1 MNTGRRLVH
10 MLADRLGIGTHEDQY
25 AYESSSEGP
34 VTASRAPDHWV
45 KTTCGY
51 CSVGCGML
59 LGVRDGKAVAAK
71 GDPDHPVNA
80 GALCPKGLSEHLT
93 IDAPGRLHH
102 ALFREPN
109 NLQMPTTIDNAIDQM
124 TTKWQ
129 QIVSTYG
136 PESVAIL
143 STGQLLTEEFYTL
156 GKLARLGMGV
166 AHYDGNTTLCMASA
180 VTGYKLSFGSD
191 GPPGCY
197 EDLAVAEV
205 VVLWGANIADNHPLL
220 APRLTE
226 NRTGTIV
233 TIDPRITKTTT
244 LADVHIALQPRSD
257 VDLLNGIAHILI
269 RDILV
274 DHEFIAA
281 HTTGYAE
288 FVPSV
293 AYATPEETAKRCG
306 ITIGEVENLAS
317 LIGNAKSVCFA
328 WTMGVN
334 HSTQGSETV
343 TLLNTLAAI
352 TGNIGKP
359 GSSPFSITGQC
370 NAMGTRET
378 GFTASM
384 PGYRGYD
391 NPAHRAELAEL
402 FGVSETRL
410 PAARGKAY
418 PDIIDGILAGTI
430 KALWVIGTNP
440 IVSFPDRARL
450 ETALRSLELLVV
462 QDGFQTPTTLIA
474 DIVLPAAI
482 WGEKDGTYTNSE
494 RRASRARAAVIPPGD
509 ARSDFQLFLDIA
521 SRWGVR
527 DELFS
532 DWQTPEDAFNE
543 WTRVSAGRPC
553 DYSGMTYAR
562 IEAVGG
568 IQWPFSIDT
577 PNSVATEPGLSIT
590 PTLDRTDAF
599 ATNVDATQPALEAEV
614 LNATAV
620 TGTARLYTDG
630 VVNTP
635 DGRIV
640 LRPVTPVPMSEPP
653 NAEYPFILNTGR
665 TVEHW
670 HTRTKTGKVAIL
682 DKLISE
688 AWIDISRPDALRLGV
703 ADGDFVRL
711 ASRRGK
717 TEPIRVRTTATLRL
731 GHVFMPFHFAERC
744 ANDLTLAEFDPLSR
758 EPNYK
763 QCAVSVVAARK

>member
-10 MLADRLGIGTHEDQY
+10 MLADRLGIGTHEEQY
-25 AYESSSEGP
+25 AYETSSEGA

-102 ALFREPN
+102 ALVRDGN
-109 NLQMPTTIDNAIDQM
+109 SLQVPTTVDNAIDQM
-124 TTKWQ
+124 TMKWQ
-129 QIVSTYG
+129 SIVDTHG
-136 PESVAIL
+136 PEAVAIL

-180 VTGYKLSFGSD
+180 VTGYKMSFGSD

-197 EDLAVAEV
+197 EDLAIAEV

-226 NRTGTIV
+226 NRSGTIV

-257 VDLLNGIAHILI
+257 VDLLNGLAHILI
-269 RDILV
+269 RDDLV
-274 DHEFIAA
+274 DHEFIDA

-288 FVPSV
+288 FVLSV
-293 AYATPEETAKRCG
+293 AYATPEEIAKRCG
-306 ITIGEVENLAS
+306 ITIGEIENLAA
-317 LIGNAKSVCFA
+317 LIGKAKSVCLA

-391 NPAHRAELAEL
+391 NLAHRAELAQL
-402 FGVSETRL
+402 FGIDESRL
-410 PAARGKAY
+410 PTARGKAY

-450 ETALRSLELLVV
+450 ENALRSLKLLVV
-462 QDGFQTPTTLIA
+462 QDGFETPTTLLA

-482 WGEKDGTYTNSE
+482 WGEKEGTYTNSE
-494 RRASRARAAVIPPGD
+494 RRASRARAAVLPPGD

-527 DELFS
+527 EELF
-532 DWQTPEDAFNE
+532 DGWATPEDAFKD
-543 WTRVSAGRPC
+543 WTRVSKGRPC
-553 DYSGMTYAR
+553 DYSGMTYAG

-568 IQWPFSIDT
+568 IQWPYRSRRVASLANEVSRSNPSTVDGIKTEEPVDKSALGT
-577 PNSVATEPGLSIT
+577 P
-590 PTLDRTDAF
+590 
-599 ATNVDATQPALEAEV
+599 
-614 LNATAV
+614 
-620 TGTARLYTDG
+620 RLYTDG
-630 VVNTP
+630 VVNTA

-640 LRPVTPVPMSEPP
+640 LRAVTPVPMSEPP
-653 NAEYPFILNTGR
+653 TAEYPFILNTGR

-763 QCAVSVVAARK
+763 QCAVSVAAVRSSRST

>member
-1 MNTGRRLVH
+1 
-10 MLADRLGIGTHEDQY
+10 
-25 AYESSSEGP
+25 
-34 VTASRAPDHWV
+34 
-45 KTTCGY
+45 
-51 CSVGCGML
+51 
-59 LGVRDGKAVAAK
+59 
-71 GDPDHPVNA
+71 
-80 GALCPKGLSEHLT
+80 
-93 IDAPGRLHH
+93 
-102 ALFREPN
+102 
-109 NLQMPTTIDNAIDQM
+109 
-124 TTKWQ
+124 
-129 QIVSTYG
+129 
-136 PESVAIL
+136 
-143 STGQLLTEEFYTL
+143 
-156 GKLARLGMGV
+156 
-166 AHYDGNTTLCMASA
+166 
-180 VTGYKLSFGSD
+180 
-191 GPPGCY
+191 
-197 EDLAVAEV
+197 
-205 VVLWGANIADNHPLL
+205 VLWGANIADNHPLL
-220 APRLTE
+220 APRLTD

-257 VDLLNGIAHILI
+257 VDLLNGIAHILV
-269 RDILV
+269 RDDLV
-274 DHEFIAA
+274 DHEFIRA
-281 HTTGYAE
+281 HTTGYVE
-288 FVPSV
+288 FLASIS
-293 AYATPEETAKRCG
+293 YATPEEVAKRCG
-306 ITIGEVENLAS
+306 ITLGEIESLAA
-317 LIGNAKSVCFA
+317 LIGNAKSVCLA

-384 PGYRGYD
+384 PGYRGYE
-391 NPAHRAELAEL
+391 NPAHRTELAEL
-402 FGVSETRL
+402 FGVNEERL
-410 PAARGKAY
+410 PTARGKAY
-418 PDIIDGILAGTI
+418 PDIVDGILAGSI

-462 QDGFQTPTTLIA
+462 QDGFETPTTLLA

-494 RRASRARAAVIPPGD
+494 RRASRARAAVMPPGD

-521 SRWGVR
+521 TRWGVR
-527 DELFS
+527 DELFA
-532 DWQTPEDAFNE
+532 DWVTPEDAFND

-553 DYSGMTYAR
+553 DYSGMSYAR

-568 IQWPFSIDT
+568 IQWPCPS
-577 PNSVATEPGLSIT
+577 EG
-590 PTLDRTDAF
+590 TDA
-599 ATNVDATQPALEAEV
+599 TNHPAIA
-614 LNATAV
+614 NSNPAM
-620 TGTARLYTDG
+620 GTARLYTDG

-635 DGRIV
+635 DGKVV
-640 LRPVTPVPMSEPP
+640 LRAVAPIPMSEPP
-653 NAEYPFILNTGR
+653 TAQYPFILNTGR

-703 ADGDFVRL
+703 AEGDFVRL

-717 TEPIRVRTTATLRL
+717 TDPIRVRTTATLRL

-744 ANDLTLAEFDPLSR
+744 ANDLTLAEFDPFSR

-763 QCAVSVVAARK
+763 QCAVSVTSVPR

>member
-10 MLADRLGIGTHEDQY
+10 MLADRLGIGTHEDHY
-25 AYESSSEGP
+25 AYASSSQGP

-93 IDAPGRLHH
+93 IDAPGRLLH
-102 ALFREPN
+102 ALRKDAN
-109 NLQMPTTIDNAIDQM
+109 GLQVPTTVDNALDQM
-124 TTKWQ
+124 TQTWQ
-129 QIVSTYG
+129 SIVSTYG

-143 STGQLLTEEFYTL
+143 STGQLLTEEFYAL

-166 AHYDGNTTLCMASA
+166 QHYDGNTTLCMASA
-180 VTGYKLSFGSD
+180 VTGYKMSFGSD
-191 GPPGCY
+191 GPPGSY
-197 EDLAVAEV
+197 EDLAVADV

-269 RDILV
+269 RDDLV
-274 DHEFIAA
+274 DHEFIRT
-281 HTTGYAE
+281 HTTGYVE
-288 FVPSV
+288 FVTSV
-293 AYATPEETAKRCG
+293 AYATPEEIAKRCG

-317 LIGNAKSVCFA
+317 LIGNAKSVCLA

-391 NPAHRAELAEL
+391 NPVHRAELAEL
-402 FGVSETRL
+402 FGVSEDRL
-410 PAARGKAY
+410 PAVRGKAY
-418 PDIIDGILAGTI
+418 PDIIDGIVAGTI

-450 ETALRSLELLVV
+450 EAALRSLELLVV
-462 QDGFQTPTTLIA
+462 QDGFETPTTLLA
-474 DIVLPAAI
+474 DIVIPAAI

-494 RRASRARAAVIPPGD
+494 RRASRARAAVAAPGD

-527 DELFS
+527 EELFEG
-532 DWQTPEDAFNE
+532 WLTPEDAFMD
-543 WTRVSAGRPC
+543 WTRVSTGRPC

-562 IEAVGG
+562 IEAAGG
-568 IQWPFSIDT
+568 VQWPCPLEDNDSPEANT
-577 PNSVATEPGLSIT
+577 PLRGT
-590 PTLDRTDAF
+590 P
-599 ATNVDATQPALEAEV
+599 
-614 LNATAV
+614 
-620 TGTARLYTDG
+620 RLYTDG

-763 QCAVSVVAARK
+763 QCAVSVAAVRR

>member
-25 AYESSSEGP
+25 AYETSSEGP
-34 VTASRAPDHWV
+34 VTASRAPDLWV

-102 ALFREPN
+102 ALLRDTT
-109 NLQMPTTIDNAIDQM
+109 NLQVPTSVDNAIDQM
-124 TTKWQ
+124 TMKWKS
-129 QIVSTYG
+129 IVDTYG

-166 AHYDGNTTLCMASA
+166 QHYDGNTTLCMASA
-180 VTGYKLSFGSD
+180 VTGYKMSFGSD

-269 RDILV
+269 RDGLV
-274 DHEFIAA
+274 DHEFIRA
-281 HTTGYAE
+281 HTTGYVE
-288 FVPSV
+288 FVTSV
-293 AYATPEETAKRCG
+293 AYATPEEIAKRCG

-317 LIGNAKSVCFA
+317 LIGKAKSVCLA

-391 NPAHRAELAEL
+391 NPAHRAELAAL
-402 FGVSETRL
+402 FGVSEARL

-462 QDGFQTPTTLIA
+462 QDGFETPTTLFA

-482 WGEKDGTYTNSE
+482 WGEKEGTYTNSE
-494 RRASRARAAVIPPGD
+494 RRASRARAAVTPPGD
-509 ARSDFQLFLDIA
+509 ARPDFQLFLDIA
-521 SRWGVR
+521 SRWDVR
-527 DELFS
+527 EELFG
-532 DWQTPEDAFNE
+532 DWVTPEDAFKD
-543 WTRVSAGRPC
+543 WTRVSTGRPC

-568 IQWPFSIDT
+568 IQWPYPAED
-577 PNSVATEPGLSIT
+577 PNGPLIPSPPG
-590 PTLDRTDAF
+590 
-599 ATNVDATQPALEAEV
+599 
-614 LNATAV
+614 
-620 TGTARLYTDG
+620 GTARLYTNG

-635 DGRIV
+635 DGKIV
-640 LRPVTPVPMSEPP
+640 LRPVAPVPMSEPP
-653 NAEYPFILNTGR
+653 NAQYPFILNTGR

-703 ADGDFVRL
+703 ADGDFVSL

-744 ANDLTLAEFDPLSR
+744 ANDLTLAEFDPFSR

-763 QCAVSVVAARK
+763 QCAVSVSAVKK

>member
-1 MNTGRRLVH
+1 MENG
-10 MLADRLGIGTHEDQY
+10 DDQY
-25 AYESSSEGP
+25 AYETSSEGP
-34 VTASRAPDHWV
+34 VTASRSPDLWV

-93 IDAPGRLHH
+93 IDAPGRLHQ
-102 ALFREPN
+102 ALVRDAK
-109 NLQMPTTIDNAIDQM
+109 NLQVPTTVDNAIDQM
-124 TTKWQ
+124 TVQWQ
-129 QIVSTYG
+129 HIVETYG

-166 AHYDGNTTLCMASA
+166 RHYDGNTTLCMASA
-180 VTGYKLSFGSD
+180 VTGYKMSFGSD

-226 NRTGTIV
+226 NRSGTIV

-244 LADVHIALQPRSD
+244 LADLHIALQPRSD

-269 RDILV
+269 RDDLV
-274 DHEFIAA
+274 DHEFIRA
-281 HTTGYAE
+281 HTTGYIE
-288 FVPSV
+288 FVTSV
-293 AYATPEETAKRCG
+293 AYATPEEIAKRCG
-306 ITIGEVENLAS
+306 ITIGEIENLAW
-317 LIGNAKSVCFA
+317 LIGNAKSVCLA

-391 NPAHRAELAEL
+391 NPAHRTELAEL
-402 FGVSETRL
+402 FGVSENRL
-410 PAARGKAY
+410 PAVRGKAY
-418 PDIIDGILAGTI
+418 PDIIDGILAGAI

-450 ETALRSLELLVV
+450 ETALRGLELLVV
-462 QDGFQTPTTLIA
+462 QDGFETPTTLLA

-527 DELFS
+527 EELFGG
-532 DWQTPEDAFNE
+532 WVTPEDAFKD
-543 WTRVSAGRPC
+543 WTRVSTGRPC

-562 IEAVGG
+562 IEAAGG
-568 IQWPFSIDT
+568 IQWPCPAADPEIPACST
-577 PNSVATEPGLSIT
+577 PLRGT
-590 PTLDRTDAF
+590 P
-599 ATNVDATQPALEAEV
+599 
-614 LNATAV
+614 
-620 TGTARLYTDG
+620 RLYTDG

-640 LRPVTPVPMSEPP
+640 LRSVTPVPMSEPP

-703 ADGDFVRL
+703 TDGDFVRL

-763 QCAVSVVAARK
+763 QCAVSVVAVRV

>member
-25 AYESSSEGP
+25 AYEASSQGP
-34 VTASRAPDHWV
+34 VTTSRAPDHWV

-93 IDAPGRLHH
+93 IEAPGRLHH
-102 ALFREPN
+102 ALLRDTN
-109 NLQMPTTIDNAIDQM
+109 NLQVPTTVDNAIDHM
-124 TTKWQ
+124 TLKWQ
-129 QIVSTYG
+129 SIVNTYG

-166 AHYDGNTTLCMASA
+166 QHYDGNTTLCMASA
-180 VTGYKLSFGSD
+180 VTGYKMSFGSD

-269 RDILV
+269 RDDLV
-274 DHEFIAA
+274 DHEFIRA
-281 HTTGYAE
+281 HTTGYVDFLA
-288 FVPSV
+288 SV
-293 AYATPEETAKRCG
+293 AYATPEEIAKRCG
-306 ITIGEVENLAS
+306 ITIVEIENLAK
-317 LIGNAKSVCFA
+317 LIGNAQSVCLA

-402 FGVSETRL
+402 FGINEERL

-462 QDGFQTPTTLIA
+462 QDGFETPTTLVA

-482 WGEKDGTYTNSE
+482 WGEKEGTYTNSE
-494 RRASRARAAVIPPGD
+494 RRASRARAAVTPPGD

-521 SRWGVR
+521 TRWGVR
-527 DELFS
+527 EELFS
-532 DWQTPEDAFNE
+532 GWNTPEDAFID
-543 WTRVSAGRPC
+543 WTRVSTGRPC

-568 IQWPFSIDT
+568 IQWPFPAHPSDASSGHSTITDSGT
-577 PNSVATEPGLSIT
+577 P
-590 PTLDRTDAF
+590 
-599 ATNVDATQPALEAEV
+599 
-614 LNATAV
+614 
-620 TGTARLYTDG
+620 RLYTDG

-635 DGRIV
+635 DGKIV
-640 LRPVTPVPMSEPP
+640 LRPVSPVPMTEPP

-703 ADGDFVRL
+703 ADGDFVCL
-711 ASRRGK
+711 TSRRGK

-763 QCAVSVVAARK
+763 QCAVSVSAVRN

>member
-34 VTASRAPDHWV
+34 LTASRAPDHWV

-93 IDAPGRLHH
+93 IDAPGRLHQ
-102 ALFREPN
+102 AMLRN
-109 NLQMPTTIDNAIDQM
+109 AKNLQEPTTVDNAIDQM
-124 TTKWQ
+124 TIKWQ

-136 PESVAIL
+136 SESVAIL

-166 AHYDGNTTLCMASA
+166 QHYDGNTTLCMASA
-180 VTGYKLSFGSD
+180 VTGYKMSFGSD

-197 EDLAVAEV
+197 EDLAVADV

-269 RDILV
+269 RDDLV
-274 DHEFIAA
+274 DHEFIRA
-281 HTTGYAE
+281 HTTGYIE
-288 FVPSV
+288 FVTSV
-293 AYATPEETAKRCG
+293 AYATPEEIAKRCG
-306 ITIGEVENLAS
+306 ITIGEVEHLAS
-317 LIGNAKSVCFA
+317 LIGNAKSVCLA

-343 TLLNTLAAI
+343 TLLNSLAAI

-391 NPAHRAELAEL
+391 NPKHRAELAQL
-402 FGVSETRL
+402 FGVDEARL
-410 PAARGKAY
+410 PEARGKAY
-418 PDIIDGILAGTI
+418 PDIIDGILAGSI

-462 QDGFQTPTTLIA
+462 QDGFETPTTLLA

-494 RRASRARAAVIPPGD
+494 RRASRARAAVTPPGD

-521 SRWGVR
+521 ARWGVR
-527 DELFS
+527 DELFA
-532 DWQTPEDAFNE
+532 DWVAPEDAFND
-543 WTRVSAGRPC
+543 WTRISAGRPC

-562 IEAVGG
+562 IETVGG
-568 IQWPFSIDT
+568 IQWPCPTDPSDPTDPAERCKPFALNQVITAAT
-577 PNSVATEPGLSIT
+577 PASN
-590 PTLDRTDAF
+590 PTW
-599 ATNVDATQPALEAEV
+599 
-614 LNATAV
+614 
-620 TGTARLYTDG
+620 GTARLYTDG

-640 LRPVTPVPMSEPP
+640 LRPVAPVPMSEPP
-653 NAEYPFILNTGR
+653 NAQYPFILNTGR

-703 ADGDFVRL
+703 ADGDFVQL

-763 QCAVSVVAARK
+763 QCAVSVVAVKK

>member
-25 AYESSSEGP
+25 AYEASSQGP

-93 IDAPGRLHH
+93 IEAPGRLHR
-102 ALFREPN
+102 ALLRDTN
-109 NLQMPTTIDNAIDQM
+109 NLQVPSTVDNAIDQM
-124 TTKWQ
+124 TLKWQ
-129 QIVSTYG
+129 SIVDSYG

-166 AHYDGNTTLCMASA
+166 QHYDGNTTLCMASA
-180 VTGYKLSFGSD
+180 VTGYKMSFGSD

-226 NRTGTIV
+226 NRAGTII

-244 LADVHIALQPRSD
+244 LADIHIALQPRSD

-269 RDILV
+269 RDDLV
-274 DHEFIAA
+274 DHEFIRA
-281 HTTGYAE
+281 HTTGYIE
-288 FVPSV
+288 FVTSV

-306 ITIGEVENLAS
+306 ITIGEIENLAS
-317 LIGNAKSVCFA
+317 LIGRAKSVCLA

-402 FGVSETRL
+402 FGIEEDRL

-450 ETALRSLELLVV
+450 ETALRNLELLVV
-462 QDGFQTPTTLIA
+462 QDGFETPTTLIA

-521 SRWGVR
+521 TRWGVR
-527 DELFS
+527 EELFS
-532 DWQTPEDAFNE
+532 GWNTPEDAFTD
-543 WTRVSAGRPC
+543 WTRVSTGRPC

-568 IQWPFSIDT
+568 IQWPF
-577 PNSVATEPGLSIT
+577 P
-590 PTLDRTDAF
+590 
-599 ATNVDATQPALEAEV
+599 
-614 LNATAV
+614 ATATLAPGANSDSTASGITAPGFTASG
-620 TGTARLYTDG
+620 TGSSGTVSSGTTSSGITTSGTPRLYTDG

-635 DGRIV
+635 DGKIV
-640 LRPVTPVPMSEPP
+640 LRPVAPVPMTEPP

-763 QCAVSVVAARK
+763 QCAVSVAAVRK

>member
-25 AYESSSEGP
+25 AYKLSSEGP

-93 IDAPGRLHH
+93 IDAPGRLHQ
-102 ALFREPN
+102 ALLRGAS
-109 NLQMPTTIDNAIDQM
+109 NLQVPTTVDNAIDQM

-166 AHYDGNTTLCMASA
+166 QHYDGNTTLCMASA
-180 VTGYKLSFGSD
+180 VTGYKMSFGSD

-220 APRLTE
+220 APRLTD

-244 LADVHIALQPRSD
+244 LADMHIALQPRSD
-257 VDLLNGIAHILI
+257 VDLLNGIAHILV
-269 RDILV
+269 RDDLV
-274 DHEFIAA
+274 DHDFIRA
-281 HTTGYAE
+281 HTTGYVE
-288 FVPSV
+288 FLASI
-293 AYATPEETAKRCG
+293 AYATPEEVAKRCG
-306 ITIGEVENLAS
+306 ITRGELESLAA
-317 LIGNAKSVCFA
+317 LIGNAKSVCLA

-391 NPAHRAELAEL
+391 NPKHRTELAEL
-402 FGVSETRL
+402 FGVNEDRL
-410 PAARGKAY
+410 PTARGKAY
-418 PDIIDGILAGTI
+418 PDIVDGILTGSI

-462 QDGFQTPTTLIA
+462 QDGFETPTTLLA

-494 RRASRARAAVIPPGD
+494 RRASRARAAVMPPCD
-509 ARSDFQLFLDIA
+509 ARSDFHLFLDIA
-521 SRWGVR
+521 TRWGVR
-527 DELFS
+527 DELFA
-532 DWQTPEDAFNE
+532 DWATPEDAFND

-553 DYSGMTYAR
+553 DYSGMSYAR

-568 IQWPFSIDT
+568 IQWPCPSERAD
-577 PNSVATEPGLSIT
+577 
-590 PTLDRTDAF
+590 
-599 ATNVDATQPALEAEV
+599 ATNHPAIAKS
-614 LNATAV
+614 NPAM
-620 TGTARLYTDG
+620 GTARLYTDG

-635 DGRIV
+635 DGKVV
-640 LRPVTPVPMSEPP
+640 LRSVSPIPMSEPP
-653 NAEYPFILNTGR
+653 NAQYPFILNTGR

-703 ADGDFVRL
+703 SDGDFVRL

-744 ANDLTLAEFDPLSR
+744 ANDLTLAEFDPFSR

-763 QCAVSVVAARK
+763 QCAVSVVAVKK

>member
-34 VTASRAPDHWV
+34 VTSSRAPDHWV

-71 GDPDHPVNA
+71 GDPEHPVNA

-102 ALFREPN
+102 ALVKN
-109 NLQMPTTIDNAIDQM
+109 ADNTQAPTTVDHALDQM
-124 TTKWQ
+124 HLKWQ
-129 QIVSTYG
+129 AIVSTYG

-180 VTGYKLSFGSD
+180 VTGYKMSFGSD

-244 LADVHIALQPRSD
+244 LADLHIALQPRSD
-257 VDLLNGIAHILI
+257 VDLLNGVAHILI
-269 RDILV
+269 RDDLV
-274 DHEFIAA
+274 DHEFIRE
-281 HTTGYAE
+281 HTTGYVE
-288 FVPSV
+288 FVTSV
-293 AYATPEETAKRCG
+293 AYATPEEIAKRCG
-306 ITIGEVENLAS
+306 ITIGEIENLAT
-317 LIGNAKSVCFA
+317 LIGSAKSVCLA

-391 NPAHRAELAEL
+391 NPAHRTELAAL
-402 FGVSETRL
+402 FGIDEARL

-450 ETALRSLELLVV
+450 EKALRSLELLVV
-462 QDGFQTPTTLIA
+462 QDGFETPTTLLA

-494 RRASRARAAVIPPGD
+494 RRASRARAAVLPPGD
-509 ARSDFQLFLDIA
+509 ARADFQLFLDIA

-527 DELFS
+527 DELFA
-532 DWQTPEDAFNE
+532 DWITPEDAFTD

-568 IQWPFSIDT
+568 VQWPCPAERENTAACGDT
-577 PNSVATEPGLSIT
+577 VIGGT
-590 PTLDRTDAF
+590 P
-599 ATNVDATQPALEAEV
+599 
-614 LNATAV
+614 
-620 TGTARLYTDG
+620 RLYTDG

-640 LRPVTPVPMSEPP
+640 LRPVTPIPMSEPP

-717 TEPIRVRTTATLRL
+717 TEPMRVRTTATLRL

-763 QCAVSVVAARK
+763 QCAVSVSAVRG

>member
-25 AYESSSEGP
+25 AYASSSEGP
-34 VTASRAPDHWV
+34 VTATRAPDHWV

-59 LGVRDGKAVAAK
+59 LGVSDGKAVAAK
-71 GDPDHPVNA
+71 GDPEHPVNA

-93 IDAPGRLHH
+93 IDAPGRLHR
-102 ALFREPN
+102 ALLKN
-109 NLQMPTTIDNAIDQM
+109 ADGTQTPTTVDNAIDQM
-124 TTKWQ
+124 TQKWQ
-129 QIVSTYG
+129 SIVGSYG

-166 AHYDGNTTLCMASA
+166 QHYDGNTTLCMASA
-180 VTGYKLSFGSD
+180 VTGYKMSFGSD

-244 LADVHIALQPRSD
+244 LADLHIALQPRSD

-269 RDILV
+269 RDDLV
-274 DHEFIAA
+274 DGEFIRE
-281 HTTGYAE
+281 HTTGYVD
-288 FVPSV
+288 FVASV
-293 AYATPEETAKRCG
+293 AYATPEEVAKRCG
-306 ITIGEVENLAS
+306 ITIGEIENLAS
-317 LIGNAKSVCFA
+317 LIGNAKSVCLA

-391 NPAHRAELAEL
+391 NPSHRIELAEL
-402 FGVSETRL
+402 FGVDETRL
-410 PAARGKAY
+410 PVARGKAY

-450 ETALRSLELLVV
+450 ENALRSLELLVV
-462 QDGFQTPTTLIA
+462 QDGFETPTTLLA

-494 RRASRARAAVIPPGD
+494 RRASRARAAVLPPGD
-509 ARSDFQLFLDIA
+509 ARSDFELFLDIA

-527 DELFS
+527 DEVFS
-532 DWQTPEDAFNE
+532 GWVTPEDAFTD
-543 WTRVSAGRPC
+543 WTRVSTGRPC

-562 IEAVGG
+562 IEAAGG
-568 IQWPFSIDT
+568 IQWPC
-577 PNSVATEPGLSIT
+577 PAEPEN
-590 PTLDRTDAF
+590 TDAF
-599 ATNVDATQPALEAEV
+599 DDTALG
-614 LNATAV
+614 
-620 TGTARLYTDG
+620 GTPRLYIDG

-640 LRPVTPVPMSEPP
+640 LRPVTPIPMSEPP

-763 QCAVSVVAARK
+763 QCAVSVSAVQA

>member
-25 AYESSSEGP
+25 AYKSDSEGP

-102 ALFREPN
+102 AKLKGAD
-109 NLQMPTTIDNAIDQM
+109 NLQTATTVDHAIDQM
-124 TTKWQ
+124 VLRWQ
-129 QIVSTYG
+129 SIVSTYG

-166 AHYDGNTTLCMASA
+166 QHYDGNTTLCMASA
-180 VTGYKLSFGSD
+180 VTGYKMSFGSD

-233 TIDPRITKTTT
+233 TIDPRVTKTST
-244 LADVHIALQPRSD
+244 LADLHIALQPRSD

-269 RDILV
+269 RDDLV
-274 DHEFIAA
+274 DHTFIRE
-281 HTTGYAE
+281 HTTGYVE
-288 FVPSV
+288 FVTSV
-293 AYATPEETAKRCG
+293 AYATPDEVAKRCG
-306 ITIGEVENLAS
+306 ITIGEVENLAT
-317 LIGNAKSVCFA
+317 LIGNAKSVCLA

-352 TGNIGKP
+352 TGNLGKP

-391 NPAHRAELAEL
+391 NAAHRTELAEL
-402 FGVSETRL
+402 FGVDESRL

-418 PDIIDGILAGTI
+418 PDIVEAILAGSI

-440 IVSFPDRARL
+440 VVSFPDRARL

-462 QDGFQTPTTLIA
+462 QDGFETPTTLLA

-494 RRASRARAAVIPPGD
+494 RRASRARAAVLPPGD

-521 SRWGVR
+521 LRWGVR
-527 DELFS
+527 EELFA
-532 DWQTPEDAFNE
+532 DWITPEDAFTE

-562 IEAVGG
+562 IEAAGG
-568 IQWPFSIDT
+568 VQWPCPAEPEDLQTTSSLAGT
-577 PNSVATEPGLSIT
+577 P
-590 PTLDRTDAF
+590 
-599 ATNVDATQPALEAEV
+599 
-614 LNATAV
+614 
-620 TGTARLYTDG
+620 RLYTDG

-640 LRPVTPVPMSEPP
+640 LRPVTPIPMSEPP

-703 ADGDFVRL
+703 SDGDFVRL

-763 QCAVSVVAARK
+763 QCAVSVSAVRS

>member
-1 MNTGRRLVH
+1 MLLGGCRQPDCRFENGHSMNTGRRLVH
-10 MLADRLGIGTHEDQY
+10 MLADRLGIGTHEEQY
-25 AYESSSEGP
+25 AYKASTEGP
-34 VTASRAPDHWV
+34 VTTSRSPDHWV

-93 IDAPGRLHH
+93 IDAPGRLQQ
-102 ALFREPN
+102 ALLRGAN
-109 NLQMPTTIDNAIDQM
+109 NFQEPTTVANAIDQM
-124 TTKWQ
+124 TIKWQ
-129 QIVSTYG
+129 HIVSTYG
-136 PESVAIL
+136 SESVAIL

-166 AHYDGNTTLCMASA
+166 QHYDGNTTLCMASA
-180 VTGYKLSFGSD
+180 VTGYKMSFGSD

-197 EDLAVAEV
+197 EDLAVADV

-220 APRLTE
+220 TPRLTE

-269 RDILV
+269 RDDLV
-274 DHEFIAA
+274 DHEFIRA
-281 HTTGYAE
+281 HTTGYVE
-288 FVPSV
+288 FVASV
-293 AYATPEETAKRCG
+293 AYATPEEIAKRCG
-306 ITIGEVENLAS
+306 ITVGEVENLAS
-317 LIGNAKSVCFA
+317 LIGKAKSVCLA

-391 NPAHRAELAEL
+391 NATHRTELAEL
-402 FGVSETRL
+402 FGVDEARL

-418 PDIIDGILAGTI
+418 PDIVDGILAGSI

-462 QDGFQTPTTLIA
+462 QDGFETPTTLLA

-494 RRASRARAAVIPPGD
+494 RRASRARAAVLPPGD

-521 SRWGVR
+521 ARWGVR
-527 DELFS
+527 DELFA
-532 DWQTPEDAFNE
+532 DWVTPEDAFND

-568 IQWPFSIDT
+568 IQWPCPSAD
-577 PNSVATEPGLSIT
+577 SAAA
-590 PTLDRTDAF
+590 DKK
-599 ATNVDATQPALEAEV
+599 PAL
-614 LNATAV
+614 
-620 TGTARLYTDG
+620 GTARLYTDG
-630 VVNTP
+630 VVSTP

-640 LRPVTPVPMSEPP
+640 LRPVVPVPMSEPP

-763 QCAVSVVAARK
+763 QCAVSVTAARSR